1 MPKPT
6 KICTRASSFATPPN
20 ESGREGHK
28 VSNLLQSIPRSQP
41 EGLPQNSHRR
51 LATMIAAPA
60 SGQGKT
66 VLTAAMARRFVNQ
79 GKTVR
84 VFKIGPD
91 YLDPTILELASRQ
104 RVYNLDLWMMGESH
118 CRDLLARA
126 AAANDIILVE
136 SLMGLHDN
144 NPDNMQLA
152 RRFGLPVTLVMNV
165 AKYAQTAA
173 AIVEG
178 LKNYRTEQ
186 AQGQTEEN
194 QEENQEGNQEE
205 NQNQAK
211 ITAVIGN
218 CVGSD
223 NHDRLL
229 RESVGEDYA
238 GSIRRD
244 ERMELPHRHLGLVQ
258 AADIEGLD
266 RQLDHAAR
274 ALDEFGID
282 VPLRQVGF
290 RAVRQIQPPALLA
303 GRTIAVACD
312 AGFSFIYPENISLL
326 ESLGACIVYFS
337 PLNDEPLPRCDAV
350 WLPGGYPE
358 LHLQKLS
365 GAQRVKSRLHEHHRI
380 GKPILAECG
389 GMMAAC
395 HAITGKDGETGAGFG
410 LFDSTCTLRGK
421 FQSVG
426 LQKIDYGYGEIRGH
440 SFHHSTLEP
449 IDPDRVADGFGQ
461 KQDGGQGEAFWQSGK
476 LTLTWLHHYFPS
488 NPQAIAALFS

>member
-1 MPKPT
+1 MMFPQSPPPGLSGDFPG
-6 KICTRASSFATPPN
+6 ASRQYHF
-20 ESGREGHK
+20 
-28 VSNLLQSIPRSQP
+28 
-41 EGLPQNSHRR
+41 RR

-194 QEENQEGNQEE
+194 QEENQERDQERNQEE

-258 AADIEGLD
+258 AADIAGLD

-326 ESLGACIVYFS
+326 ESLGACVVYFS

-365 GAQRVKSRLHEHHRI
+365 AAQRTKSHLAEHHRS

-395 HAITGKDGETGAGFG
+395 QTLTGRDGETGSGFG
-410 LFDSTCTLRGK
+410 LFEATCALTGGLQGI
-421 FQSVG
+421 G
-426 LQKIDYGYGEIRGH
+426 LQKVDYGHGELRGH
-440 SFHHSTLEP
+440 SFHHSVIQP
-449 IDPDRVADGFGQ
+449 IDPRADGCGQ
-461 KQDGGQGEAFWQSGK
+461 KQHGGQGEAFWQSGK

-488 NPQAIAALFS
+488 NPQAAAALLS

>member
-1 MPKPT
+1 
-6 KICTRASSFATPPN
+6 
-20 ESGREGHK
+20 
-28 VSNLLQSIPRSQP
+28 
-41 EGLPQNSHRR
+41 
-51 LATMIAAPA
+51 MIAAPA

-66 VLTAAMARRFVNQ
+66 ILTAAMARRFVNQ

-118 CRDLLARA
+118 CRNLLARA
-126 AAANDIILVE
+126 AAANDIVLVE

-144 NPDNMQLA
+144 VPDNMQLA

-194 QEENQEGNQEE
+194 QEENH
-205 NQNQAK
+205 NQAK
-211 ITAVIGN
+211 ITAVVGN

-229 RESVGEDYA
+229 RESVGKDYA

-244 ERMELPHRHLGLVQ
+244 ERMELPLRHLGLVQ
-258 AADIEGLD
+258 AVDIEGLD
-266 RQLDHAAR
+266 RQLDRTAW
-274 ALDEFGID
+274 ALDEFGVD
-282 VPLRQVGF
+282 VPLRQVEF
-290 RAVRQIQPPALLA
+290 RAVRQIQPPALLE

-326 ESLGACIVYFS
+326 ESLGARVVRFS

-358 LHLQKLS
+358 LHLHKLS
-365 GAQRVKSRLHEHHRI
+365 AAQRTKSHLNEHHRN
-380 GKPILAECG
+380 GKPVLAECG

-395 HAITGKDGETGAGFG
+395 QAITGRNGETGSGFS
-410 LFDSTCTLRGK
+410 LFDATCTLTGGL
-421 FQSVG
+421 QGIG
-426 LQKIDYGYGEIRGH
+426 LQKIDYGHGELRGH
-440 SFHHSTLEP
+440 SFHHSVIET
-449 IDPDRVADGFGQ
+449 IDPRRAADGFGQ
-461 KQDGGQGEAFWQSGK
+461 KQDGGPGEAFWQSEK

-488 NPQAIAALFS
+488 NPQAIAALLS

>member
-1 MPKPT
+1 MMFPQSP
-6 KICTRASSFATPPN
+6 SS
-20 ESGREGHK
+20 
-28 VSNLLQSIPRSQP
+28 
-41 EGLPQNSHRR
+41 GLPGDFTGASRQGHSRC
-51 LATMIAAPA
+51 LTTMIAAPA

-66 VLTAAMARRFVNQ
+66 ILTAAMARRFVNQ

-118 CRDLLARA
+118 CRNLLAGA
-126 AAANDIILVE
+126 AAANDIVLVE
-136 SLMGLHDN
+136 SLMGLYDN

-165 AKYAQTAA
+165 AKYAQTAI

-178 LKNYRTEQ
+178 LRNYRTEQ
-186 AQGQTEEN
+186 AQGLTEEN
-194 QEENQEGNQEE
+194 QEEDQEGNQEGNQT
-205 NQNQAK
+205 QAK

-258 AADIEGLD
+258 AADIKGLD
-266 RQLDHAAR
+266 RQLDRAAL

-282 VPLRQVGF
+282 VPLRQVEF

-326 ESLGACIVYFS
+326 ESLGARIVYFS
-337 PLNDEPLPRCDAV
+337 PLNNESLPQCDAV

-365 GAQRVKSRLHEHHRI
+365 GAQQTKSRLNEHHRN
-380 GKPILAECG
+380 GKPVLAECG

-395 HAITGKDGETGAGFG
+395 HAITGRDFDTGSGFG
-410 LFDSTCTLRGK
+410 LFDAACTLTNR

-426 LQKIDYGYGEIRGH
+426 LQKIDYGHGEIRGH
-440 SFHHSTLEP
+440 SFHHSVLEP
-449 IDPDRVADGFGQ
+449 IDPNRVADGFGQ
-461 KQDGGQGEAFWQSGK
+461 KQDGGQGEAFYQTGK

>member
-1 MPKPT
+1 MMFPQSP
-6 KICTRASSFATPPN
+6 SS
-20 ESGREGHK
+20 
-28 VSNLLQSIPRSQP
+28 
-41 EGLPQNSHRR
+41 GLPGDFTGASRQGHSRC
-51 LATMIAAPA
+51 LTTMIAAPA

-66 VLTAAMARRFVNQ
+66 ILTAAMARRFVNQ

-118 CRDLLARA
+118 CRNLLAGA
-126 AAANDIILVE
+126 AAANDIVLVE
-136 SLMGLHDN
+136 SLMGLYDN
-144 NPDNMQLA
+144 VPDNMQLA

-186 AQGQTEEN
+186 AQGQAEEN
-194 QEENQEGNQEE
+194 QEENQT
-205 NQNQAK
+205 QAK

-266 RQLDHAAR
+266 RQLDRAAL

-282 VPLRQVGF
+282 VPLRQVEF
-290 RAVRQIQPPALLA
+290 RAVRQIQPPALLE

-326 ESLGACIVYFS
+326 ESLGARVVRFS
-337 PLNDEPLPRCDAV
+337 PLNDEPLPQCDAV

-358 LHLQKLS
+358 LHLQELS
-365 GAQRVKSRLHEHHRI
+365 GAQQTKRSLNEHHRN
-380 GKPILAECG
+380 GKPVLAECG
-389 GMMAAC
+389 GMVAAC
-395 HAITGKDGETGAGFG
+395 HAITGRDFDTGSGFG
-410 LFDSTCTLRGK
+410 LFDAACTLTNR

-426 LQKIDYGYGEIRGH
+426 LQKIDYGHGEIRGH
-440 SFHHSTLEP
+440 SFHHLVLEP
-449 IDPDRVADGFGQ
+449 IDPNRVADGFGQ
-461 KQDGGQGEAFWQSGK
+461 KQDGGQGEAFYQTGK

>member
-1 MPKPT
+1 
-6 KICTRASSFATPPN
+6 
-20 ESGREGHK
+20 
-28 VSNLLQSIPRSQP
+28 
-41 EGLPQNSHRR
+41 
-51 LATMIAAPA
+51 MIAAPA

-178 LKNYRTEQ
+178 LKNYRIEQ

-194 QEENQEGNQEE
+194 QEGNQEENQERDQERNQEE

-244 ERMELPHRHLGLVQ
+244 ERMELPYRHLGLVQ

-266 RQLDHAAR
+266 RQLDLAAR

-290 RAVRQIQPPALLA
+290 PGPSARFNPPPCWQAEPLRWPAMPASVSFTPKTSACSNHSAL
-303 GRTIAVACD
+303 V
-312 AGFSFIYPENISLL
+312 SFI
-326 ESLGACIVYFS
+326 F
-337 PLNDEPLPRCDAV
+337 R
-350 WLPGGYPE
+350 
-358 LHLQKLS
+358 
-365 GAQRVKSRLHEHHRI
+365 R
-380 GKPILAECG
+380 
-389 GMMAAC
+389 
-395 HAITGKDGETGAGFG
+395 
-410 LFDSTCTLRGK
+410 
-421 FQSVG
+421 
-426 LQKIDYGYGEIRGH
+426 
-440 SFHHSTLEP
+440 
-449 IDPDRVADGFGQ
+449 
-461 KQDGGQGEAFWQSGK
+461 
-476 LTLTWLHHYFPS
+476 
-488 NPQAIAALFS
+488 